1 MRTFVFFRAPP
12 LHIFLS
18 SQFKRRVTLQ
28 SLLVSSR
35 DAYVILGHPKV
46 GRASRKPTRPFSKA
60 PQSKMGWALA
70 GPAARIGP
78 HSHRAP
84 KRDFALSH
92 LHHSFSTHQFNVE
105 RFSFTCVC
113 VSLLFV
119 RPGTRDR
126 APSMRAICAA
136 RFRDLSRFVTLRK
149 CQIRSDPLPRKTT
162 LHSTALLGACAANPA
177 IVSAAFVHR
186 PRALSWHIL

>member
-1 MRTFVFFRAPP
+1 M
-12 LHIFLS
+12 
-18 SQFKRRVTLQ
+18 TLQ

-113 VSLLFV
+113 VCRCYLSV
-119 RPGTRDR
+119 RARVIALRPCVPFAQPVFATLVDSSRLENAKS
-126 APSMRAICAA
+126 APIP
-136 RFRDLSRFVTLRK
+136 FHEK
-149 CQIRSDPLPRKTT
+149 QP
-162 LHSTALLGACAANPA
+162 LHSSNSTAEVDLPCNRSGGLRPPA
-177 IVSAAFVHR
+177 RCHCTSSDHNSALPSCQFHT
-186 PRALSWHIL
+186 HGD